1 MKLTHE
7 EQVAIAKKILKAYHI
22 HPSVST
28 AFREGSKN
36 HRLFYSENCGK
47 AFPAILYFLS
57 NNPEWEAMV
66 KEFADEMGV
75 LPFHAILSH
84 TDFGDLLDVLY
95 VPADSE
101 DMESFAEMAKQGL
114 FVSHC
119 YNLTEG
125 FAEGGTIRVIPVMGG
140 LLRVE

>member
-7 EQVAIAKKILKAYHI
+7 EQVAIAKKVLKAYRI
-22 HPSVST
+22 HPSVSN

-57 NNPEWEAMV
+57 NNPEWEAKV
-66 KEFADEMGV
+66 REFEKQTGC
-75 LPFHAILSH
+75 LPFHATLSH

-101 DMESFAEMAKQGL
+101 DIEDFLEMSKAGL
-114 FVSHC
+114 FISRC

-125 FAEGGTIRVIPVMGG
+125 FAESGTIRVIPVMGG